1 LKEVDFDDCSCH
13 DLSTLKSEQ
22 VGFRDRSDRSY
33 TIMGSFQ
40 LSKDINKMIAQ
51 IDGFSRCIEI
61 GVVPTETA
69 DLRAVPGR

>member
-1 LKEVDFDDCSCH
+1 
-13 DLSTLKSEQ
+13 
-22 VGFRDRSDRSY
+22 
-33 TIMGSFQ
+33 MGSFQ